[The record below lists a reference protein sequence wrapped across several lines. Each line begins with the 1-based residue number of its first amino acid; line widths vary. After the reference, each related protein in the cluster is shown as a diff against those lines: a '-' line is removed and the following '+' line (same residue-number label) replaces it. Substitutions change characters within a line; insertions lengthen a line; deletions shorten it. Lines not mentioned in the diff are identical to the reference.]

1 MDGVTR
7 TRFVFALLIAVV
19 ALGCGMGGK
28 GRPTKP
34 VAVTVTYK
42 GTPVPDATVTFMLDD
57 VEPVA
62 AFGKTDSNGL
72 AKLNTPGV
80 GNGVVLGKHK
90 AIIIKEQIVN
100 DRPAANQDS
109 ADYVP
114 PPPGGAPVPQVKDL
128 IPTKYKAPGTSPLT
142 FEVTA
147 SGPADFKLELA
158 D

>member
-1 MDGVTR
+1 MDCAVFI
-7 TRFVFALLIAVV
+7 RFVFALLVALT
-19 ALGCGMGGK
+19 ALGCGVGGK

-42 GTPVPDATVTFMLDD
+42 GTPVTDATVTFMLEDA
-57 VEPVA
+57 EPVA
-62 AFGKTDSNGL
+62 AFGKTDSSGL

-80 GNGVVLGKHK
+80 GDGVVLGKHK

-100 DRPAANQDS
+100 DRPAADQES
-109 ADYVP
+109 AEYVP

-142 FEVTA
+142 IEVSA
-147 SGPADFKLELA
+147 DGPAEFKLELA